1 MLRAPQ
7 PSQHYELLGSRMF
20 RDISHILAPSK
31 VGEQEVDAEK
41 KTVSAMADQERIIDV
56 SPQGE
61 TAASSH
67 GADATE
73 SPSIAERRRYEADR
87 GVQLLTSLLEAN
99 QSALDQDVNNLKEER
114 LALKKRKKELSAQLR
129 NKETE
134 TALAEQSKTAQHRR
148 SPGGLRHACA
158 LGRGVVVEKL
168 QARGDRR
175 ARRSEESPAV
185 SDLTTAAPL

>member
-1 MLRAPQ
+1 
-7 PSQHYELLGSRMF
+7 MF

-41 KTVSAMADQERIIDV
+41 KTVSAMADQERIPDV

-73 SPSIAERRRYEADR
+73 SPSKAARRRHEAER
-87 GVQLLTSLLEAN
+87 GVQLLTSLLQAN
-99 QSALDQDVNNLKEER
+99 ESALDQDVNNLKEER

-129 NKETE
+129 NKGTQKQRLRSKAKQLSTDDLLEVYAMRVRSAAASSSKNSKREETGE
-134 TALAEQSKTAQHRR
+134 PDGAKKVQQ
-148 SPGGLRHACA
+148 
-158 LGRGVVVEKL
+158 
-168 QARGDRR
+168 
-175 ARRSEESPAV
+175 
-185 SDLTTAAPL
+185 